1 MIVIDGSRG
10 EGGGQILRSSLALS
24 LVTGQPFHIVKVRA
38 ARARPG
44 LMPQHL
50 TAVRAAAAIGGARIE
65 GDHIGSQS
73 LLFAPRTVKAG
84 RHHFAVGTAGSCTLV
99 LQTVLPS
106 LLTAGSSSEIVL
118 EGGTHNP
125 NAPPFEFLERA
136 FLPLIGRMGPKITAT
151 LQRPGFYP
159 AGGGR
164 FTISIEPAS
173 RLERL
178 DIPERG
184 NILNCSAHAVVAR
197 LPREIA
203 ERELKVVR
211 DRLNWSEK
219 CCSVEEAASS
229 SGPGNVLCIEIRSEH
244 ITEVFTGFG
253 ERGVRA
259 EHVASETVREVEEY
273 LAAEVPVGRYLAD
286 QLLLPMAQAGG
297 GSFRTFAPTRH
308 ATTSVGIISKFLP
321 VEIAMQQGARN
332 KWEIRVTKTP

>member
-24 LVTGQPFHIVKVRA
+24 LVTGQPFQIVKVRV

-44 LMPQHL
+44 LRPQHL

-84 RHHFAVGTAGSCTLV
+84 RYHFAVGTAGSCTLV

-125 NAPPFEFLERA
+125 NAPPFEFLERT

-164 FTISIEPAS
+164 FMISIEPAS
-173 RLERL
+173 RLERI

-184 NILNCSAHAVVAR
+184 NILNCSARAVVAR

-259 EHVASETVREVEEY
+259 EHVAGETVREVEEY

-297 GSFRTFAPTRH
+297 GSFRTLAPTRH
-308 ATTSVGIISKFLP
+308 ATTSVGIIRQFLP
-321 VEIAMQQGARN
+321 VEIAMQQGTRN
-332 KWEIRVTKTP
+332 KWEIRISRTP